1 MCVNCDT
8 NILNEALLALDT
20 VFQQHGEYNTL
31 FILNDYYE
39 ALIADAFYQHPS
51 RIELEPI
58 SMDAI
63 KSFLESEDL
72 SGWES
77 NTSHS
82 PWCAT
87 MMGQP
92 SNAHECDCGSPF
104 RRNAEGQ

>member
-8 NILNEALLALDT
+8 NILNEVLIALDPIIE
-20 VFQQHGEYNTL
+20 QHGEYNVL

-39 ALIADAFYQHPS
+39 NKFADAFSHPS
-51 RIELEPI
+51 RIQLEPI
-58 SMDAI
+58 SLDAI
-63 KSFLESEDL
+63 KALFEDEDM
-72 SGWES
+72 SQWES

-92 SNAHECDCGSPF
+92 SNAPECDCGSPF

>member
-8 NILNEALLALDT
+8 NILNEVLETLDT
-20 VFQQHGEYNTL
+20 IFQEHGEYNTL

-39 ALIADAFYQHPS
+39 NKYRDAFLHPS
-51 RIELEPI
+51 VIELEPI

-77 NTSHS
+77 NTSHT
-82 PWCAT
+82 PWCASL
-87 MMGQP
+87 MGHP
-92 SNAHECDCGSPF
+92 LNAPECDCSTPF
-104 RRNAEGQ
+104 RRNAEGL